1 MTIDIQ
7 KRIELSEL
15 LRIYGALLTESQRN
29 VIQRRYIDDLSF
41 GEIAAEFNIT
51 RQAVLN
57 FEKKAINSLRKYEKR
72 LGVYEREKKI
82 KSLLEKT
89 FVDEHARNALYEVFS

>member
-1 MTIDIQ
+1 MTDIQ
-7 KRIELSEL
+7 TRIELNEL
-15 LRIYGALLTESQRN
+15 LRIYGALLTERQRE
-29 VIQRRYIDDLSF
+29 ILARRYTDDLSF

-57 FEKKAINSLRKYEKR
+57 FETKAIKSLRKYEKR
-72 LGVYEREKKI
+72 LNVYQREQKI

-89 FVDEHARNALYEVFS
+89 FVDEHARTALYEVFS

>member
-1 MTIDIQ
+1 MTDIQ
-7 KRIELSEL
+7 TRIELNEL
-15 LRIYGALLTESQRN
+15 LRIYGALLTERQRE
-29 VIQRRYIDDLSF
+29 ILSRRYTDDLSF

-57 FEKKAINSLRKYEKR
+57 FETKAIRSLRKYEKR
-72 LGVYEREKKI
+72 LNVYQREQKI

-89 FVDEHARNALYEVFS
+89 FVDEHARTALYEVFS

>member
-1 MTIDIQ
+1 MTDIS

-15 LRIYGALLTESQRN
+15 LRIYGALLTERQRD
-29 VIQRRYIDDLSF
+29 ILSRRYTDDLSF
-41 GEIAAEFNIT
+41 GEIATEFNIT

-57 FEKKAINSLRKYEKR
+57 FENKAIRSLRKYEKK
-72 LGVYEREKKI
+72 LGVYGREQKI
-82 KSLLEKT
+82 KNLLEKT